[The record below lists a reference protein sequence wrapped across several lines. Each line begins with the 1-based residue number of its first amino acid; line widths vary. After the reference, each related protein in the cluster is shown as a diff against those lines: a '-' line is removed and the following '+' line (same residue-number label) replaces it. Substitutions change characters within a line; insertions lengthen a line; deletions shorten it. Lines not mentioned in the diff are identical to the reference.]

1 MKLSSQRFGTF
12 KFPDEY
18 DVVHIAT
25 LNKTD
30 LTGGNNKY
38 YHLEGQV
45 SKDGKKFR
53 LYSRY
58 GRVGHS
64 GTEEE
69 RIPPQNAEALGRAF
83 EYLRKQKTS
92 KRKGYVEVK
101 MASTKVG
108 SSVAKE
114 KILSDDI
121 KRGNLVGSDGPAKN
135 DKSNRPPPGVAKLV
149 TRLYD
154 EAGQAVQQQLSGSL
168 KTTAENPL
176 GTLTLTQIE
185 SGRDILQEIQKLLTK
200 KPKLKGSIHKDILDL
215 SNQFYSAIPQ
225 TMAKRPKS
233 SEGKAKMT
241 AWLKGMA
248 LNSPKALDEK
258 EDLLE
263 LLSDVQG
270 MVGGFATSDVGR
282 KYSEM
287 GCEFTLLD
295 EKDPTFK
302 KVSKFMTGTR
312 SNHHRWGSSVANIW
326 RMSVRGQSDDNLPT
340 MKKVGNVQPLFHGS
354 RNANI
359 LGICKRGLLMRP
371 PGVYV
376 TGSMFG
382 NGLYFADQSS
392 KSEQYSTARFG
403 GGGRRS
409 NTFFLFVAD
418 VALGKIKEYE
428 RAQTHLQKPPRGY
441 HSVQG
446 VKGYSLLH
454 NEFIIYDI
462 QQHILQYLIEFK
474 PSGYY

>member
-1 MKLSSQRFGTF
+1 MKIKSQRFGTSP
-12 KFPDEY
+12 FPDKYE
-18 DVVHIAT
+18 VVMSTT

-38 YHLEGQV
+38 YHIEGHV
-45 SKDGKKFR
+45 AGGKKFR

-69 RIPPQNAEALGRAF
+69 RIPEQSLAALRSAF
-83 EYLRKQKTS
+83 QTLKKEKTS

-101 MASTKVG
+101 MAATKIG
-108 SSVAKE
+108 SAEGNK

-121 KRGNLVGSDGPAKN
+121 KKGKVIESKTLSKPATRLDPSVARLVD
-135 DKSNRPPPGVAKLV
+135 
-149 TRLYD
+149 RLYD
-154 EAGQAVQQQLSGSL
+154 EAGQAVRRSLSGSL

-185 SGRDILQEIQKLLTK
+185 SGREVLQDIQKLLVK
-200 KPKLKGSIHKDILDL
+200 KPSLKGSIKKEILDL

-233 SEGKAKMT
+233 KDGKKAMDN
-241 AWLKGMA
+241 WLQKMA
-248 LNSPKALDEK
+248 LNNEDVLDEK

-270 MVGGFATSDVGR
+270 MVGGFATTDQTK
-282 KYSEM
+282 KYSEI
-287 GCEFTLLD
+287 GCTYETM
-295 EKDPTFK
+295 EKGGKIFR
-302 KVSKFMTGTR
+302 KVEKFIQSTR
-312 SNHHRWGSSVANIW
+312 SGHHGWGVDVLNVW
-326 RMSVRGQSDDNLPT
+326 KMSVKGQKDRHLPA
-340 MKKVGNVQPLFHGS
+340 MRKVGNIKPLFHGS

-359 LGICKRGLLMRP
+359 LGICKHGLLMRP

-392 KSEQYSTARFG
+392 KSEQYSTSRFG
-403 GGGRRS
+403 GSRKREHLLSTRR
-409 NTFFLFVAD
+409 
-418 VALGKIKEYE
+418 
-428 RAQTHLQKPPRGY
+428 
-441 HSVQG
+441 
-446 VKGYSLLH
+446 
-454 NEFIIYDI
+454 
-462 QQHILQYLIEFK
+462 
-474 PSGYY
+474 